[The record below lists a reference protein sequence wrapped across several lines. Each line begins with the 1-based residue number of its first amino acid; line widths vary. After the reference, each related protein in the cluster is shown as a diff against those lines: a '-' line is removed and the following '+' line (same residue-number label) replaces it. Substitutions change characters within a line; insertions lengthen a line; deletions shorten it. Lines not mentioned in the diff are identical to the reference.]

1 MTITSAR
8 QPGSLHSLAV
18 KAILSAIG
26 SAPPGTTPEQGACLI
41 ADALLR
47 TLLDDPGTITTAVA
61 RAAAELAAES
71 PDQRHETVFAG
82 PDGMPWLLTVR
93 AVCPDLG
100 LAARRIKAAGLAKLR
115 LANEHAAEYHAL
127 LDEELAD
134 LGAVPQMARRSA

>member
-18 KAILSAIG
+18 KAILAAIG

-47 TLLDDPGTITTAVA
+47 TLLDDPDVITAAVA

-71 PDQRHETVFAG
+71 PDRRHETVFAG

-93 AVCPDLG
+93 PVCVDLG
-100 LAARRIKAAGLAKLR
+100 IAAMRVKAAGLAKLR
-115 LANEHAAEYHAL
+115 LADAHQAEYHAL
-127 LDEELAD
+127 LDEELAE
-134 LGAVPQMARRSA
+134 LGAVPQMARRAC